1 MNDGKIVV
9 KTPKGIDE
17 IEKRTAG
24 LPARAR
30 QLLIMAD
37 GKRDIATL
45 SQLVNTPDVDDVLIQ
60 LMKGG
65 FLTFVTHQSTVPQA
79 TTRDG
84 IDIPVDPQ
92 ERLKLARNFII
103 NTTETFVGVFGTG
116 LIEKANKAQHSQ
128 DLQKLIPD
136 WEGAM
141 ISGAGKKR
149 AADLKTKLTELL

>member
-9 KTPKGIDE
+9 KTPKGIEE
-17 IEKRTAG
+17 IENRTAG

-45 SQLVNTPDVDDVLIQ
+45 TQLVNVPDINDLLIQ

-65 FLTFVTHQSTVPQA
+65 FLTFVTHQTAMPQA

-84 IDIPVDPQ
+84 IEIPSDPT
-92 ERLKLARNFII
+92 ERLNLARNFII
-103 NTTETFVGVFGTG
+103 NTTETFVGVFGSG
-116 LIEKANKAQHSQ
+116 LIENANKAKHSH

-149 AADLKTKLTELL
+149 AADLKARLAELL